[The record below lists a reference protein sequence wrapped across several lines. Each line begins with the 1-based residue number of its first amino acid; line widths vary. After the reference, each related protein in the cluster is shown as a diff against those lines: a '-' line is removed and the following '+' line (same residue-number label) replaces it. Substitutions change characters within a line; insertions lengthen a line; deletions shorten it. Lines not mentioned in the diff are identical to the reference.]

1 MKWKIEYSKEARKF
15 IDEQNIWNQIREGI
29 KRFLLK
35 IKGEDVNIDVRK
47 LVGDWKGYYRIR
59 MGKIRIIFCLLKEK
73 RTIFVEKVDHRGN
86 AYK

>member
-15 IDEQNIWNQIREGI
+15 IDEQNIWNQVREGI

-59 MGKIRIIFCLLKEK
+59 MGKIRIIFCLPWYLDWYP
-73 RTIFVEKVDHRGN
+73 RSATTQHT
-86 AYK
+86 

>member
-59 MGKIRIIFCLLKEK
+59 MGKIRIIFCLPWYLDWHSCSAAPQH
-73 RTIFVEKVDHRGN
+73 T
-86 AYK
+86 

>member
-15 IDEQNIWNQIREGI
+15 IDEQNIWNQVREGI

-47 LVGDWKGYYRIR
+47 LVGDLERV
-59 MGKIRIIFCLLKEK
+59 L
-73 RTIFVEKVDHRGN
+73 
-86 AYK
+86 